1 MARTDIPSSVD
12 ALQQLVRAQ
21 QAALDAK
28 QATIDE
34 QAALITFFQEWKRL
48 IDSQR
53 FGSRSEKIPP
63 EQGRL
68 FNEAEIEATAG
79 AEDDDEIDT
88 VAVPAHTRKK
98 RGRRPL
104 PDFRPRDPPRSFRR
118 REGLRSQPRPP
129 ACRDQPRD
137 L

>member
-12 ALQQLVRAQ
+12 ALQQLVREQQTALETQ
-21 QAALDAK
+21 QAALEAK

-68 FNEAEIEATAG
+68 FNEAEIEAAAG
-79 AEDDDEIDT
+79 AADDYEID
-88 VAVPAHTRKK
+88 AIAP
-98 RGRRPL
+98 GSYP
-104 PDFRPRDPPRSFRR
+104 
-118 REGLRSQPRPP
+118 
-129 ACRDQPRD
+129 
-137 L
+137 

>member
-1 MARTDIPSSVD
+1 MARADIPSSVD
-12 ALQQLVRAQ
+12 ALQQLVREQ
-21 QAALDAK
+21 QASLEAK

-34 QAALITFFQEWKRL
+34 QSQLITFFREWKRL

-68 FNEAEIEATAG
+68 FNEAEIEATEG
-79 AEDDDEIDT
+79 AEDDDEID
-88 VAVPAHTRKK
+88 AISVPAHIRKR

-104 PDFRPRDPPRSFRR
+104 PDFLPVQ
-118 REGLRSQPRPP
+118 EILH
-129 ACRDQPRD
+129 D
-137 L
+137 LSEDE

>member
-1 MARTDIPSSVD
+1 MPRTGIPSSVD
-12 ALQQLVRAQ
+12 ALQQLVREQ
-21 QAALDAK
+21 QSSLESQ

-34 QAALITFFQEWKRL
+34 QAQLITFFREWKRL

-68 FNEAEIEATAG
+68 FNEAEIEDTAG
-79 AEDDDEIDT
+79 AKGDDEID
-88 VAVPAHTRKK
+88 AIAIPAHTRLK

-104 PDFRPRDPPRSFRR
+104 PDFLPVQEILHDLSEDEKFCAHDPDHWPLAESR
-118 REGLRSQPRPP
+118 
-129 ACRDQPRD
+129 
-137 L
+137 